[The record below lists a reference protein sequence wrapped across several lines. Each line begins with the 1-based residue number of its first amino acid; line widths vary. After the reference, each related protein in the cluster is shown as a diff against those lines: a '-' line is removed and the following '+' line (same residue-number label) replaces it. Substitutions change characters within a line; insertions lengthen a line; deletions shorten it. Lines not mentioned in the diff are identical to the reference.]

1 MLNNI
6 AAIIGGVT
14 PEVGDYESI
23 ATTTLGSST
32 ATISFSSIPST
43 YKHLQIRATTRMTAS
58 AIADTCWAQFNSDTT
73 SSNYYAHGL
82 YGTGSSVGAYADS
95 GAYAQIGIVSA
106 NTAGANIFGVF
117 VMDILDYKDTNKFKT
132 TRTLSGTDTN
142 GDGQLRFVSGLWR
155 NTNAIT
161 SIDIKGNSN
170 FAQYSSFALY
180 GIK

>member
-23 ATTTLGSST
+23 ATYTLGSSQ

-43 YKHLQIRATTRMTAS
+43 YKHLQIRAISRMTAS
-58 AIADTCWAQFNSDTT
+58 ATADTCWAQFNSDTT
-73 SSNYYAHGL
+73 SSNYIAHGL
-82 YGTGSSVGAYADS
+82 YGTGSTTGAYADT

-106 NTAGANIFGVF
+106 NTAGANMFGAF

-132 TRTLSGTDTN
+132 TRTLSGTDIN
-142 GDGQLRFVSGLWR
+142 GDGQLRFVSALWR

-170 FAQYSSFALY
+170 FGQYSSFALY